1 MDGEISV
8 LFIAFCATTGSMPK
22 TETSLQAGSAV
33 QEAPGRRDAVES
45 LCTER
50 SLRTCRLSCKGSN
63 VQVRLIHRMAC
74 YVVAPDMM

>member
-1 MDGEISV
+1 MERCLYFFLV
-8 LFIAFCATTGSMPK
+8 LCATIGGMTK
-22 TETSLQAGSAV
+22 TETNLQAGSAV
-33 QEAPGRRDAVES
+33 QEAPGRRDAVGS